1 MFGFKTGYQLFHI
14 RHLIKGK
21 IIFYVELGKVTIY
34 CKSQKLK
41 FSASFVF
48 IECKNGNFYLQ
59 K

>member
-34 CKSQKLK
+34 CKSQK
-41 FSASFVF
+41 F
-48 IECKNGNFYLQ
+48 IECKNGNYYLQ